1 MRTLPWLW
9 LLLCLACAMTGGL
22 ASNAAGQT
30 QSDALSEAET
40 ALARGD
46 YDDAAGRAEKL
57 LETQPRAASVA
68 ASAHLNRGRITQA
81 IALLTRAAKEPRRFR
96 ALAMLGTSHA
106 LRGEQ
111 AEAERAFDALIAAFN
126 SGQVRDDDGEALAAV
141 AVAARGLGAYR
152 DANRAFAEA
161 TRASPDD
168 VEIELAWAELF
179 LDKYDTEN
187 AERSIARVL
196 KLRPQEARALERM
209 ARIRLE
215 QGAGFSVV
223 EGLLDQ
229 ALAANP
235 KLVAAHVSRAGLLL
249 RDMELDAAD
258 KQLDLALQINPRDLE
273 ALSVRVAVRFLADD
287 TQGMARA
294 EKAVLAENP
303 RFSRMYSIVAT
314 YAEWEHRY
322 DELVKLADAA
332 LRLNPEDAYA
342 HATRGL
348 NLLRTGDE
356 PEGLA
361 ALEQA
366 WSRDRYNVHVF
377 NTLNLYEDVISKEYE
392 TVEALPFRL
401 RTQRDEKEVLETYA
415 LPLLKRA
422 YADMQK
428 RYDFTPKGPLSI
440 ELYANPQHF
449 SIRTSGM
456 PHLGVQGVCFGK
468 VLTAVSPRGGE
479 FNWGQILWHELS
491 HVFHVQRSK
500 SHVPRWFTEGLA
512 EYETI
517 VARPEWKREDDR
529 ALWDALEAGNLPAL
543 SDFNRAFTHAQS
555 PEQLM
560 VAYYGSSQIV
570 EYIIK
575 RFGFAVV
582 PKMLSAWG
590 EGQRTDLVLSKV
602 LGVDGATLDR
612 DFRVSLRARLSAK
625 YAHDFRIDI
634 GRYENLEERKAKAQA
649 PLSSLEDRA
658 AFVLALARKGHKD
671 AAPAAEALLREAPT
685 QPHARFALA
694 HLALIGS
701 DVPRAIEHLQKLVA
715 SGHDGYQIRLLLAR
729 SFEKQKAMNQALQQ
743 LDAAV
748 ALDRERPEAHE
759 LMAKVAEVAG
769 DETRLVA
776 ALDHIVRGDQH
787 TRAPLALLLPLLAK
801 RGDFETLAA
810 RAESGLYVD
819 PENPLVHRMLAEAW
833 SQRGRAKEALVEADF
848 ALKLSASPPEQAQA
862 ELTRARVLLVLGHND
877 AARAAAKHAMALDE
891 SVQKQAEA
899 LISR

>member
-1 MRTLPWLW
+1 MRAGPWLW
-9 LLLCLACAMTGGL
+9 LLVCLVLQVTR
-22 ASNAAGQT
+22 AAGQT
-30 QSDALSEAET
+30 AIDPLSVAEA
-40 ALARGD
+40 ALAHGQ
-46 YDDAAGRAEKL
+46 YDEAANLAEKL
-57 LETQPRAASVA
+57 LETQPRATLIA

-81 IALLTRAAKEPRRFR
+81 IALLTRATTEPRRFR
-96 ALAMLGTSHA
+96 ALSLLGTSHA
-106 LRGEQ
+106 LRGETTL
-111 AEAERAFDALIAAFN
+111 AKRAFDALIAAFN
-126 SGQVRDDDGEALAAV
+126 ADQVHADDGEALAAV
-141 AVAARGLGAYR
+141 AVAARGLLAYR

-161 TRASPDD
+161 ARASPND

-187 AERSIARVL
+187 AERSLARVL
-196 KLRPQEARALERM
+196 KLNPQEARALERM
-209 ARIRLE
+209 ARIRIE
-215 QGAGFSVV
+215 QGAGFSII
-223 EGLLDQ
+223 EGLLNQ
-229 ALAANP
+229 ALAVNP

-249 RDMELDAAD
+249 RDMELEAAD
-258 KQLDLALQINPRDLE
+258 KQLDLALEINPRDLE

-287 TQGMARA
+287 EKGMARA
-294 EKAVLAENP
+294 EKAVLTENP

-322 DELVKLADAA
+322 EELVKFADAA
-332 LRLNPEDAYA
+332 LRINPDDAYA
-342 HATRGL
+342 YATRGL
-348 NLLRTGDE
+348 NLLRTGNE
-356 PEGLA
+356 REGLA
-361 ALEQA
+361 ALAQA

-392 TVEALPFRL
+392 STEAPPFRL

-449 SIRTSGM
+449 SIRTSGL

-491 HVFHVQRSK
+491 HVFHVQSSK

-570 EYIIK
+570 AYIVK
-575 RFGFAVV
+575 RFDFRVV
-582 PKMLSAWG
+582 PKLLSAWG
-590 EGQRTDLVLSKV
+590 EGKRTDVVLSKV
-602 LGVDGATLDR
+602 LGVDSATLDR
-612 DFRVSLRARLSAK
+612 DFRASLRTRLSAR

-634 GRYENLEERKAKAQA
+634 GRYENLEERKVRAQVPHA
-649 PLSSLEDRA
+649 PLVDRA
-658 AFVLALARKGHKD
+658 AFVLSLARAGHKD
-671 AAPAAEALLREAPT
+671 AVSAAEAILREVPGE
-685 QPHARFALA
+685 PHARFALA
-694 HLALIGS
+694 HLALIAG
-701 DVPRAIEHLQKLVA
+701 DIPHAVEHLQKLVA

-729 SFEKQKAMNQALQQ
+729 CFEKQKATPQAIQQ
-743 LDAAV
+743 LEAAI
-748 ALDRERPEAHE
+748 AIDSERPEAHE
-759 LMAKVAEVAG
+759 LLAKLAEATF
-769 DETRLVA
+769 DEARLVA
-776 ALDHIVRGDQH
+776 ALDHIVQGDQH
-787 TRAPLALLLPLLAK
+787 ARAPLARLLPLLEK
-801 RGDFETLAA
+801 RGDLDTLAK

-819 PENPLVHRMLAEAW
+819 PENPLVHRLLAEAW
-833 SQRGRAKEALVEADF
+833 SQRGRAKEAMVEADV
-848 ALKLSASPPEQAQA
+848 ALKLSTSAPEQARA
-862 ELTRARVLLVLGHND
+862 ELTRARVLLVLGQREP
-877 AARAAAKHAMALDE
+877 ARAAAQHAVALDE
-891 SVQKQAEA
+891 SVQKQAES